1 MSNEYFPLETTEKRA
16 FTLYLDSNL
25 TYLLIILLRYT
36 FAIGNNSRNERKKT
50 HILMV
55 SLYHTAV

>member
-36 FAIGNNSRNERKKT
+36 FAIGNNSRNEQKKNT
-50 HILMV
+50 
-55 SLYHTAV
+55 YPYG